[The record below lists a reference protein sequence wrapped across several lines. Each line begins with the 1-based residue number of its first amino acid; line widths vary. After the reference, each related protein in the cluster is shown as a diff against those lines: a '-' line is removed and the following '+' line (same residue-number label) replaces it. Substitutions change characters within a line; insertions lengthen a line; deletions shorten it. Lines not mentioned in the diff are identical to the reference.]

1 MGKKRLRTIME
12 IAAALMAAAG
22 IVLAICPVSIKAGT
36 DSGKTLED
44 GKWQTVKLGTQ
55 SDKMKDASYDA
66 ASGTLQLNSG
76 SNGKMANTGQSGFV
90 MYYTKVKSDDYNV
103 TVRGRF
109 HVTKVDKADNQSSF
123 GIIVTDS
130 LGSKDAS
137 ADYLNQ
143 AEICAATK
151 NEATKT
157 CIPGIRTLFGNIDAS
172 GKSNNGGTCD
182 VTQYFDKDATVF
194 KSDNAKNLYYNFEV
208 VKDSN
213 GYVFNYYSDD
223 WSKINYSKR
232 IYNPEKLLKQDKENV
247 YIGFYAS
254 RIGTVE
260 VTDISYEQH
269 TPTAEEKAAVDKSAW
284 ADYDKVSVKTFNGT
298 TTSSDDYIYRFTGNV
313 KGTLTVKDDH
323 GNIYIDGQEISSGDA
338 VKFALS
344 DKGISLP
351 MGDTTFITT
360 VKPYENAIN
369 ADGSREYSDRLLL
382 KDYSP
387 VEIKD
392 KVTRK
397 DAVAAG
403 NGIVYVSPQGAAD
416 ASGTKEAPV
425 DIATAAAYAR
435 AGQTIVLLDGTYNM
449 KTVLSITY
457 SVSGTKDAP
466 ITLKAENAGRA
477 VFNGSSIAKSSD
489 AVISLKGNYWNI
501 YGIDVCNASDGT
513 KGIHVSGS
521 NNTIEMCNIYEN
533 GSTGLQISY
542 SGGEPSEWWPSG
554 NQIKNCSSY
563 YNCDSKQNDADGF
576 AAKLSVGSDNVF
588 DGCIA
593 YSNAD
598 DGYDLYAKDTEG
610 YGPIEPV
617 TIQNSLAYN
626 NGMLKDGSNSKASGN
641 GFKLGGE
648 GLTGKHVLKNCVAWN
663 NGGSGIMSNNGPDC
677 RVYNCTSVDNGHFSR
692 TGGTDSRNN
701 YQLTPKNGEKYSGN
715 TGYVLENV
723 ISFYTAAV
731 TDSGKMSSD
740 KFTLKGQ
747 NEDVIY
753 KTNNYI
759 CKNIDSRECVNKDGN
774 KVSADWFESVDYN
787 NIVPTRDSDGSI
799 DMHGLFV
806 LTDKAPS
813 GVGAVIG
820 AADSYDTA
828 VISSDVPKQNKN
840 TGKGVIYA
848 VFVVII
854 AAAAVAY
861 VCVKKK
867 KH

>member
-1 MGKKRLRTIME
+1 MGKKRLRTIMD

-36 DSGKTLED
+36 DSGKALED

-90 MYYTKVKSDDYNV
+90 MYYTNVKSDDYNV

-130 LGSKDAS
+130 LGSKDTS

-194 KSDNAKNLYYNFEV
+194 KSDNAKSLYYNFEV

-403 NGIVYVSPQGAAD
+403 NGIVYVSPQG
-416 ASGTKEAPV
+416 G
-425 DIATAAAYAR
+425 
-435 AGQTIVLLDGTYNM
+435 
-449 KTVLSITY
+449 
-457 SVSGTKDAP
+457 
-466 ITLKAENAGRA
+466 GRC
-477 VFNGSSIAKSSD
+477 FRNKGSS
-489 AVISLKGNYWNI
+489 
-501 YGIDVCNASDGT
+501 CR
-513 KGIHVSGS
+513 
-521 NNTIEMCNIYEN
+521 
-533 GSTGLQISY
+533 
-542 SGGEPSEWWPSG
+542 
-554 NQIKNCSSY
+554 
-563 YNCDSKQNDADGF
+563 
-576 AAKLSVGSDNVF
+576 
-588 DGCIA
+588 
-593 YSNAD
+593 YSNCGSVCQGRPD
-598 DGYDLYAKDTEG
+598 
-610 YGPIEPV
+610 
-617 TIQNSLAYN
+617 NS
-626 NGMLKDGSNSKASGN
+626 
-641 GFKLGGE
+641 
-648 GLTGKHVLKNCVAWN
+648 
-663 NGGSGIMSNNGPDC
+663 
-677 RVYNCTSVDNGHFSR
+677 
-692 TGGTDSRNN
+692 
-701 YQLTPKNGEKYSGN
+701 
-715 TGYVLENV
+715 
-723 ISFYTAAV
+723 
-731 TDSGKMSSD
+731 
-740 KFTLKGQ
+740 
-747 NEDVIY
+747 
-753 KTNNYI
+753 
-759 CKNIDSRECVNKDGN
+759 
-774 KVSADWFESVDYN
+774 SA
-787 NIVPTRDSDGSI
+787 
-799 DMHGLFV
+799 
-806 LTDKAPS
+806 
-813 GVGAVIG
+813 
-820 AADSYDTA
+820 
-828 VISSDVPKQNKN
+828 
-840 TGKGVIYA
+840 
-848 VFVVII
+848 
-854 AAAAVAY
+854 
-861 VCVKKK
+861 
-867 KH
+867 

>member
-1 MGKKRLRTIME
+1 MGKKRLRTIMD

-36 DSGKTLED
+36 DSGKALED

-66 ASGTLQLNSG
+66 TSGTLQLNSG

-194 KSDNAKNLYYNFEV
+194 KSDNAKSLYYNFEV
-208 VKDSN
+208 AKDSN

-232 IYNPEKLLKQDKENV
+232 IYNPERLLKQDKENV

-269 TPTAEEKAAVDKSAW
+269 TPMAEEKAAVDKSAW

-360 VKPYENAIN
+360 VKPYENGIN
-369 ADGSREYSDRLLL
+369 ADGSRKYSDRLLL

-425 DIATAAAYAR
+425 DIATAAAYAK

-759 CKNIDSRECVNKDGN
+759 CKNIDSRECVNKDGS

>member
-1 MGKKRLRTIME
+1 MGKKRLRTIMD

-36 DSGKTLED
+36 DSGKALED

-194 KSDNAKNLYYNFEV
+194 KSDNAKSLYYNFEF

-425 DIATAAAYAR
+425 DIATAAAYAK

-759 CKNIDSRECVNKDGN
+759 CKNIDSRECVNKDGS

-787 NIVPTRDSDGSI
+787 NIVPMRDSDGSI

-854 AAAAVAY
+854 AAVAVAY

>member
-1 MGKKRLRTIME
+1 
-12 IAAALMAAAG
+12 
-22 IVLAICPVSIKAGT
+22 
-36 DSGKTLED
+36 
-44 GKWQTVKLGTQ
+44 
-55 SDKMKDASYDA
+55 
-66 ASGTLQLNSG
+66 
-76 SNGKMANTGQSGFV
+76 
-90 MYYTKVKSDDYNV
+90 
-103 TVRGRF
+103 
-109 HVTKVDKADNQSSF
+109 
-123 GIIVTDS
+123 
-130 LGSKDAS
+130 
-137 ADYLNQ
+137 
-143 AEICAATK
+143 
-151 NEATKT
+151 
-157 CIPGIRTLFGNIDAS
+157 
-172 GKSNNGGTCD
+172 
-182 VTQYFDKDATVF
+182 
-194 KSDNAKNLYYNFEV
+194 
-208 VKDSN
+208 
-213 GYVFNYYSDD
+213 
-223 WSKINYSKR
+223 
-232 IYNPEKLLKQDKENV
+232 
-247 YIGFYAS
+247 
-254 RIGTVE
+254 
-260 VTDISYEQH
+260 
-269 TPTAEEKAAVDKSAW
+269 
-284 ADYDKVSVKTFNGT
+284 
-298 TTSSDDYIYRFTGNV
+298 
-313 KGTLTVKDDH
+313 
-323 GNIYIDGQEISSGDA
+323 
-338 VKFALS
+338 
-344 DKGISLP
+344 
-351 MGDTTFITT
+351 MGDTTFITM

-425 DIATAAAYAR
+425 DIATAAAYAK

-731 TDSGKMSSD
+731 TDFGKMSSD

>member
-1 MGKKRLRTIME
+1 MGKKRLRTIMD

-36 DSGKTLED
+36 DSGKALED

-194 KSDNAKNLYYNFEV
+194 KSDNAKSLYYNFEF

-425 DIATAAAYAR
+425 DIATAAAYAK

-759 CKNIDSRECVNKDGN
+759 CKNIDSRECVNKDGS

-828 VISSDVPKQNKN
+828 VISSDVPKQNQN

>member
-1 MGKKRLRTIME
+1 MGKKRLRTIMD

-36 DSGKTLED
+36 DSGKALED

-130 LGSKDAS
+130 LGSKDTS

-194 KSDNAKNLYYNFEV
+194 KSDNAKSLYYTFEV

-425 DIATAAAYAR
+425 DIATAAAYAK

-759 CKNIDSRECVNKDGN
+759 CKNIDSRECVNKDGS

-854 AAAAVAY
+854 AAVAVAY